1 MLHSHLY
8 SLELLRRAGTKRFF
22 RECILLI
29 KDFNKDFGALV
40 DVWGIKMFTINTI
53 LNFFLEEVYTETI
66 KDEEA
71 ACIKM

>member
-1 MLHSHLY
+1 MLHFHLY
-8 SLELLRRAGTKRFF
+8 SLELLQTAGTKRFF

-53 LNFFLEEVYTETI
+53 LNFFLEEIYTETI
-66 KDEEA
+66 KDKEA
-71 ACIKM
+71 TCIKT